1 MKTELNK
8 ITNISSNNEIS
19 LKTILVTGG
28 AGFIGSHLVD
38 RLMIEG
44 HKVICIDDLQTG
56 DISNTL
62 SHQNSV
68 NYIFIDHD
76 VIDAYDSEVD
86 VIYNLACPA
95 SLSFIRADPVHS
107 FKTSIL
113 GALNALDLAKR
124 RNIPIL
130 QASSSE
136 VYGDPESHP
145 QKENYWGNVN
155 PVGER
160 SCYDEGKRGAETL
173 FSDYYSQYGIDTKIV
188 RIFNTYG
195 PRMGILDGRV
205 VTNFIVQALTNDD
218 ITIRSDGLQ
227 TRSFCYVDDLVDG
240 MIRLM
245 SYSGPHLGPVNL
257 GNTSEYTIL
266 ELAHIILEITGSK
279 SRIKH
284 IAATSDDPLRRR
296 PDTSL
301 AAQSLGWSAKISLK
315 EGLIPTIKFI
325 ENMLSKENKSLM
337 TETMSL
343 AKREIRPTRVYEA

>member
-1 MKTELNK
+1 MNPDTNEY
-8 ITNISSNNEIS
+8 INISSGHKNSI
-19 LKTILVTGG
+19 KTFLVTGG

-38 RLMIEG
+38 KLMSEG
-44 HKVICIDDLQTG
+44 HKVICLDDLQTG
-56 DISNTL
+56 DLKNTL
-62 SHQNSV
+62 THRNSSH
-68 NYIFIDHD
+68 YDFIDHD
-76 VIDAYDSEVD
+76 VIDAYDVEVD
-86 VIYNLACPA
+86 AIYNLACPA

-136 VYGDPESHP
+136 IYGDPDKHP
-145 QKENYWGNVN
+145 QNESYWGNVN

-173 FSDYYSQYGIDTKIV
+173 FSDYYSQYGVDSKII

-195 PRMGILDGRV
+195 PRMKILDGRV
-205 VTNFIVQALTNDD
+205 ITNFIVQALKNDD
-218 ITIRSDGLQ
+218 IIIRGDGLQ

-245 SYSGPHLGPVNL
+245 NYSGPHLGPVNL

-266 ELAHIILEITGSK
+266 ELARIILKKTGSK
-279 SRIKH
+279 SRISH
-284 IAATSDDPLRRR
+284 VAATSDDPLRRR
-296 PDTSL
+296 PDITLATQRLSWSPKIPLEVGLTS
-301 AAQSLGWSAKISLK
+301 
-315 EGLIPTIKFI
+315 TIEYI
-325 ENMLSKENKSLM
+325 ENELS
-337 TETMSL
+337 
-343 AKREIRPTRVYEA
+343 RVN

>member
-1 MKTELNK
+1 MNPDTNEY
-8 ITNISSNNEIS
+8 INISSGHKNSI
-19 LKTILVTGG
+19 KTFLVTGG

-38 RLMIEG
+38 KLMSEG
-44 HKVICIDDLQTG
+44 HKVICLDDLQTG
-56 DISNTL
+56 DVKNTL
-62 SHQNSV
+62 THRNSSH
-68 NYIFIDHD
+68 YDFIDHD
-76 VIDAYDSEVD
+76 VIDAYDVEVD
-86 VIYNLACPA
+86 AIYNLACPA

-136 VYGDPESHP
+136 IYGDPEKHP
-145 QKENYWGNVN
+145 QNESYWGNVN

-173 FSDYYSQYGIDTKIV
+173 FSDYYSQYGVDSKII

-195 PRMGILDGRV
+195 PRMKILDGRV
-205 VTNFIVQALTNDD
+205 VTNFIVQALKNDD
-218 ITIRSDGLQ
+218 IIIRGDGLQ

-245 SYSGPHLGPVNL
+245 NYSGPHLGPVNL

-266 ELAHIILEITGSK
+266 ELARIILKKTGSK
-279 SRIKH
+279 SRISH
-284 IAATSDDPLRRR
+284 VAATSDDPLRRR
-296 PDTSL
+296 PDITLATQRLSWSPKIPLEVGLTS
-301 AAQSLGWSAKISLK
+301 
-315 EGLIPTIKFI
+315 TIEYI
-325 ENMLSKENKSLM
+325 ENELS
-337 TETMSL
+337 
-343 AKREIRPTRVYEA
+343 RVN

>member
-1 MKTELNK
+1 
-8 ITNISSNNEIS
+8 
-19 LKTILVTGG
+19 
-28 AGFIGSHLVD
+28 
-38 RLMIEG
+38 
-44 HKVICIDDLQTG
+44 
-56 DISNTL
+56 L
-62 SHQNSV
+62 SHHNSV
-68 NYIFIDHD
+68 NYEFIDHD
-76 VIDAYDSEVD
+76 VIDTYDVEVD
-86 VIYNLACPA
+86 AIYNLACPA

-136 VYGDPESHP
+136 IYGDPERHP

-173 FSDYYSQYGIDTKIV
+173 CADYFTQYGVDTKIV

-195 PRMGILDGRV
+195 PRMRILDGRV
-205 VTNFIVQALTNDD
+205 VTNFIVQALKNED

-245 SYSGPHLGPVNL
+245 NYSGPHLGPVNL

-266 ELAHIILEITGSK
+266 ELAHIILKLTGSK
-279 SRIKH
+279 SKITY
-284 IAATSDDPLRRR
+284 IAATSDDPLRRQ
-296 PDTSL
+296 PDTTL
-301 AAQSLGWSAKISLK
+301 AAQSLGWSAKISLE
-315 EGLIPTIKFI
+315 EGLISTINFI
-325 ENMLSKENKSLM
+325 EKALSKEN
-337 TETMSL
+337 
-343 AKREIRPTRVYEA
+343 

>member
-1 MKTELNK
+1 MNPDTNEY
-8 ITNISSNNEIS
+8 INISSGHKNSI
-19 LKTILVTGG
+19 KTFLVTGG

-38 RLMIEG
+38 KLMSEG
-44 HKVICIDDLQTG
+44 HKVICLDDLQTG
-56 DISNTL
+56 DVKNTL
-62 SHQNSV
+62 THRNSSH
-68 NYIFIDHD
+68 YDFIDHD
-76 VIDAYDSEVD
+76 VIDAYDVEVD
-86 VIYNLACPA
+86 AIYNLACPA

-136 VYGDPESHP
+136 IYGDPDKHP
-145 QKENYWGNVN
+145 QNESYWGNVN

-173 FSDYYSQYGIDTKIV
+173 FSDYYSQYGVDSKII

-195 PRMGILDGRV
+195 PRMKILDGRV
-205 VTNFIVQALTNDD
+205 ITNFIVQALKNDD
-218 ITIRSDGLQ
+218 IIIRGDGLQ

-245 SYSGPHLGPVNL
+245 NYSGPHLGPVNL

-266 ELAHIILEITGSK
+266 ELARIILKKTGSK
-279 SRIKH
+279 SRISH
-284 IAATSDDPLRRR
+284 VAATSDDPLRRR
-296 PDTSL
+296 PDITLATQRLSWSPKIPLEVGLTS
-301 AAQSLGWSAKISLK
+301 
-315 EGLIPTIKFI
+315 TIEYI
-325 ENMLSKENKSLM
+325 ENELS
-337 TETMSL
+337 
-343 AKREIRPTRVYEA
+343 RVN

>member
-1 MKTELNK
+1 MNPDTNEY
-8 ITNISSNNEIS
+8 INISSGHKNSI
-19 LKTILVTGG
+19 KTFLVTGG

-38 RLMIEG
+38 KLMSEG
-44 HKVICIDDLQTG
+44 HKVICLDDLQTG
-56 DISNTL
+56 DVKNTL
-62 SHQNSV
+62 THRNSSH
-68 NYIFIDHD
+68 YDFIDHD
-76 VIDAYDSEVD
+76 VIDAYDVEVD
-86 VIYNLACPA
+86 AIYNLACPA

-136 VYGDPESHP
+136 IYGDPDKHP
-145 QKENYWGNVN
+145 QNESYWGNVN

-173 FSDYYSQYGIDTKIV
+173 FSDYYSQYGVDSKII

-195 PRMGILDGRV
+195 PRMKILDGRV
-205 VTNFIVQALTNDD
+205 ITNFIVQALKNDD
-218 ITIRSDGLQ
+218 IIIRGDGLQ

-245 SYSGPHLGPVNL
+245 NYSGPHLGPVNL

-266 ELAHIILEITGSK
+266 KLARIILKKTGSK
-279 SRIKH
+279 SRISH
-284 IAATSDDPLRRR
+284 VAATSDDPLRRR
-296 PDTSL
+296 PDITLATQRLSWSPKIPLEVGLTS
-301 AAQSLGWSAKISLK
+301 
-315 EGLIPTIKFI
+315 TIEYI
-325 ENMLSKENKSLM
+325 ENELS
-337 TETMSL
+337 
-343 AKREIRPTRVYEA
+343 RVN

>member
-1 MKTELNK
+1 MNPDTNEY
-8 ITNISSNNEIS
+8 INISSGHKNSI
-19 LKTILVTGG
+19 KTFLVTGG

-38 RLMIEG
+38 KLMSEG
-44 HKVICIDDLQTG
+44 HKVICLDDLQTG
-56 DISNTL
+56 DVKNTL
-62 SHQNSV
+62 THRNSSH
-68 NYIFIDHD
+68 YDFIDHD
-76 VIDAYDSEVD
+76 VIDAYDVEVD
-86 VIYNLACPA
+86 AIYNLACPA

-136 VYGDPESHP
+136 IYGDPDKHP
-145 QKENYWGNVN
+145 QNESYWGNVN

-173 FSDYYSQYGIDTKIV
+173 FSDYYSQYGVDSKII

-195 PRMGILDGRV
+195 PRMKILDGRV
-205 VTNFIVQALTNDD
+205 VTNFIVQALKNDD
-218 ITIRSDGLQ
+218 IIIRGDGLQ

-245 SYSGPHLGPVNL
+245 NYSGPHLGPVNL

-266 ELAHIILEITGSK
+266 ELARIILKKTGSK
-279 SRIKH
+279 SRISH
-284 IAATSDDPLRRR
+284 VAATSDDPLRRR
-296 PDTSL
+296 PDITLATQRLSWSPKIPLEVGLTS
-301 AAQSLGWSAKISLK
+301 
-315 EGLIPTIKFI
+315 TIEYI
-325 ENMLSKENKSLM
+325 ENELS
-337 TETMSL
+337 
-343 AKREIRPTRVYEA
+343 RVN

>member
-1 MKTELNK
+1 MNSDSSKISNIQTNK
-8 ITNISSNNEIS
+8 ETSF
-19 LKTILVTGG
+19 KTILVTGG

-62 SHQNSV
+62 SHHNSV
-68 NYIFIDHD
+68 NYEFIDHD
-76 VIDAYDSEVD
+76 VIDAYDVEVD
-86 VIYNLACPA
+86 AIYNLACPA

-136 VYGDPESHP
+136 IYGDPERHP

-173 FSDYYSQYGIDTKIV
+173 FADYFSQYGVDTKIV

-195 PRMGILDGRV
+195 PRMRILDGRV
-205 VTNFIVQALTNDD
+205 VTNFIVQALKNED

-245 SYSGPHLGPVNL
+245 NYSGPHLGPVNL

-266 ELAHIILEITGSK
+266 ELAHLILKLTGSQ
-279 SRIKH
+279 SHITH

-296 PDTSL
+296 PDTTL
-301 AAQSLGWSAKISLK
+301 AAQSLGWSTKISLE
-315 EGLIPTIKFI
+315 EGLISTINYIKKA
-325 ENMLSKENKSLM
+325 LSKEN
-337 TETMSL
+337 
-343 AKREIRPTRVYEA
+343 

>member
-1 MKTELNK
+1 MNPDTNEY
-8 ITNISSNNEIS
+8 INISSGHKNSI
-19 LKTILVTGG
+19 KTFLVTGG

-38 RLMIEG
+38 KLMSEG
-44 HKVICIDDLQTG
+44 HKVICLDDLQTG
-56 DISNTL
+56 DVKNTL
-62 SHQNSV
+62 THRNSSH
-68 NYIFIDHD
+68 YDFIDHD
-76 VIDAYDSEVD
+76 VIDAYDVEVD
-86 VIYNLACPA
+86 AIYNLACPA

-136 VYGDPESHP
+136 IYGDPDKHP
-145 QKENYWGNVN
+145 QNESYWGNVN

-173 FSDYYSQYGIDTKIV
+173 FSDYYSQYGVDSKII

-195 PRMGILDGRV
+195 PRMKILDGRV
-205 VTNFIVQALTNDD
+205 VTNFIVQALKNDD
-218 ITIRSDGLQ
+218 IIIRGDGLQ

-245 SYSGPHLGPVNL
+245 NYSGPHLGPVNL

-266 ELAHIILEITGSK
+266 ELARIILKKTGSK
-279 SRIKH
+279 SRISH
-284 IAATSDDPLRRR
+284 VAATSDDPLRRR
-296 PDTSL
+296 PDITL
-301 AAQSLGWSAKISLK
+301 ATQRLSWS
-315 EGLIPTIKFI
+315 P
-325 ENMLSKENKSLM
+325 KSRL
-337 TETMSL
+337 
-343 AKREIRPTRVYEA
+343 RWD

>member
-1 MKTELNK
+1 MNPDTNEY
-8 ITNISSNNEIS
+8 INISSGHKNSI
-19 LKTILVTGG
+19 KTFLVTGG

-38 RLMIEG
+38 KLMSEG
-44 HKVICIDDLQTG
+44 HKVICLDDLQTG
-56 DISNTL
+56 DVKNTL
-62 SHQNSV
+62 THRNSSH
-68 NYIFIDHD
+68 YDFIDHD
-76 VIDAYDSEVD
+76 VIDAYDVEVD
-86 VIYNLACPA
+86 AIYNLSCPA

-136 VYGDPESHP
+136 IYGDPDKHP
-145 QKENYWGNVN
+145 QNESYWGNVN

-173 FSDYYSQYGIDTKIV
+173 FSDYYSQYGVDSKII

-195 PRMGILDGRV
+195 PRMKILDGRV
-205 VTNFIVQALTNDD
+205 VTNFIVQALKNDD
-218 ITIRSDGLQ
+218 IIIRGDGLQ

-245 SYSGPHLGPVNL
+245 NYSGPHLGPVNL

-266 ELAHIILEITGSK
+266 ELARIILKKTGSK
-279 SRIKH
+279 SRISH
-284 IAATSDDPLRRR
+284 VAATSDDPLRLR
-296 PDTSL
+296 PDITLATQRLSWSPKIPLEVGLTS
-301 AAQSLGWSAKISLK
+301 
-315 EGLIPTIKFI
+315 TIEYI
-325 ENMLSKENKSLM
+325 ENELS
-337 TETMSL
+337 
-343 AKREIRPTRVYEA
+343 RVN

>member
-1 MKTELNK
+1 MNSDSSKISNIQTNK
-8 ITNISSNNEIS
+8 ETSF
-19 LKTILVTGG
+19 KTILVTGG

-62 SHQNSV
+62 SHHNSV
-68 NYIFIDHD
+68 NYEFIDHD
-76 VIDAYDSEVD
+76 VIDTYDVEVD
-86 VIYNLACPA
+86 AIYNLACPA

-136 VYGDPESHP
+136 IYGDPERHP

-173 FSDYYSQYGIDTKIV
+173 CADYFTQYGVDTKIV

-195 PRMGILDGRV
+195 PRMRILDGRV
-205 VTNFIVQALTNDD
+205 VTNFIVQALKNED

-245 SYSGPHLGPVNL
+245 NYSGPHLGPVNL

-266 ELAHIILEITGSK
+266 ELAHIILKLTGSK
-279 SRIKH
+279 SKITY
-284 IAATSDDPLRRR
+284 IAATSDDPLRRQ
-296 PDTSL
+296 PDTTL
-301 AAQSLGWSAKISLK
+301 AAQSLGWSAKISLE
-315 EGLIPTIKFI
+315 EGLISTINFI
-325 ENMLSKENKSLM
+325 ENALSKEN
-337 TETMSL
+337 
-343 AKREIRPTRVYEA
+343 

>member
-1 MKTELNK
+1 MNPDTNEY
-8 ITNISSNNEIS
+8 INISSGHKNSI
-19 LKTILVTGG
+19 KTFLVTGG

-38 RLMIEG
+38 KLMSEG
-44 HKVICIDDLQTG
+44 HKVICLDDLQTG
-56 DISNTL
+56 DVKNTL
-62 SHQNSV
+62 THRNSSH
-68 NYIFIDHD
+68 YDFIDHD
-76 VIDAYDSEVD
+76 VIDAYDVEVD
-86 VIYNLACPA
+86 AIYNLACPA

-136 VYGDPESHP
+136 IYGDPEKHP
-145 QKENYWGNVN
+145 QNESYWGNVN

-173 FSDYYSQYGIDTKIV
+173 FSDYYSQYGVDSKIV

-195 PRMGILDGRV
+195 PRMKILDGRV
-205 VTNFIVQALTNDD
+205 VTNFIVQALKNDD
-218 ITIRSDGLQ
+218 IIIRGDGLQ

-245 SYSGPHLGPVNL
+245 NYSGPHLGPVNL

-266 ELAHIILEITGSK
+266 ELARIILKKTGSK
-279 SRIKH
+279 SRISH
-284 IAATSDDPLRRR
+284 VAATSDDPLRRR
-296 PDTSL
+296 PDITLATQRLSWSPKIPLEVGLTS
-301 AAQSLGWSAKISLK
+301 
-315 EGLIPTIKFI
+315 TIEYI
-325 ENMLSKENKSLM
+325 ENELS
-337 TETMSL
+337 
-343 AKREIRPTRVYEA
+343 RVN

>member
-1 MKTELNK
+1 MNSDSSKIDYIQTNK
-8 ITNISSNNEIS
+8 ETSF
-19 LKTILVTGG
+19 KTILVTGG

-62 SHQNSV
+62 SHHNSV
-68 NYIFIDHD
+68 NYEFIDHD
-76 VIDAYDSEVD
+76 VIDTYDVD
-86 VIYNLACPA
+86 VDAIYNLACPA

-136 VYGDPESHP
+136 IYGDPERHP

-173 FSDYYSQYGIDTKIV
+173 FADYFAQYGVDTKIV

-195 PRMGILDGRV
+195 PRMRILDGRV
-205 VTNFIVQALTNDD
+205 VTNFIVQALKNED

-245 SYSGPHLGPVNL
+245 NYSGPHLGPVNL
-257 GNTSEYTIL
+257 GNTSEYTII
-266 ELAHIILEITGSK
+266 ELAHIILKLTGSK
-279 SRIKH
+279 SQITH
-284 IAATSDDPLRRR
+284 IAATSDDPLRRQ
-296 PDTSL
+296 PDTTL
-301 AAQSLGWSAKISLK
+301 AAQSLGWSTKISLE
-315 EGLIPTIKFI
+315 EGLISTINFI
-325 ENMLSKENKSLM
+325 ENALSKEN
-337 TETMSL
+337 
-343 AKREIRPTRVYEA
+343 

>member
-1 MKTELNK
+1 MNSDSSKISNIQTNK
-8 ITNISSNNEIS
+8 ETSI
-19 LKTILVTGG
+19 KTILVTGG

-62 SHQNSV
+62 SHHNSV
-68 NYIFIDHD
+68 NYEFIDHD
-76 VIDAYDSEVD
+76 VIDTYDVEVD
-86 VIYNLACPA
+86 AIYNLACPA

-136 VYGDPESHP
+136 IYGDPERHP

-173 FSDYYSQYGIDTKIV
+173 CADYFTQYGVDTKIV

-195 PRMGILDGRV
+195 PRMRILDGRV
-205 VTNFIVQALTNDD
+205 VTNFIVQALKNED

-245 SYSGPHLGPVNL
+245 NYSGPHLGPVNL

-266 ELAHIILEITGSK
+266 ELAHIILKLTGSK
-279 SRIKH
+279 SKITY
-284 IAATSDDPLRRR
+284 IAATSDDPLRRQ
-296 PDTSL
+296 PDTTL
-301 AAQSLGWSAKISLK
+301 AAQSLGWSAKISLE
-315 EGLIPTIKFI
+315 EGLISTINFI
-325 ENMLSKENKSLM
+325 EKALSKEN
-337 TETMSL
+337 
-343 AKREIRPTRVYEA
+343 

>member
-1 MKTELNK
+1 MNPDTNEY
-8 ITNISSNNEIS
+8 INISSGHKNSI
-19 LKTILVTGG
+19 KTFLVTGG

-38 RLMIEG
+38 KLMSEG
-44 HKVICIDDLQTG
+44 HKVICLDDLQTG
-56 DISNTL
+56 DLKNTL
-62 SHQNSV
+62 THRNSSH
-68 NYIFIDHD
+68 YDFIDHD
-76 VIDAYDSEVD
+76 VIDAYDVEVD
-86 VIYNLACPA
+86 AIYNLACPA

-136 VYGDPESHP
+136 IYGDPDKHP
-145 QKENYWGNVN
+145 QNESYWGNVN

-173 FSDYYSQYGIDTKIV
+173 FSDYYSQYGVDSKII

-195 PRMGILDGRV
+195 PRMKILDGRV
-205 VTNFIVQALTNDD
+205 VTNFIVQALKNDD
-218 ITIRSDGLQ
+218 IIIRGDGLQ

-245 SYSGPHLGPVNL
+245 NYSGPHLGPVNL

-266 ELAHIILEITGSK
+266 ELARIILKKTGSK
-279 SRIKH
+279 SRISH
-284 IAATSDDPLRRR
+284 VAATSDDPLRRR
-296 PDTSL
+296 PDITLATQRLSWSPKIPLEVGLTS
-301 AAQSLGWSAKISLK
+301 
-315 EGLIPTIKFI
+315 TIEYI
-325 ENMLSKENKSLM
+325 ENELS
-337 TETMSL
+337 
-343 AKREIRPTRVYEA
+343 RVN